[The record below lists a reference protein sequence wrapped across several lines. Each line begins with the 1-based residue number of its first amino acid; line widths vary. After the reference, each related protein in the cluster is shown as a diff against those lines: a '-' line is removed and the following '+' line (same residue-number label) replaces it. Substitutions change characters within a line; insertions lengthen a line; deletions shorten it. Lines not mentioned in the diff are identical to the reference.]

1 MEGPYILFWI
11 ISFISFLIAFPVAVV
26 CMGVSTKCSLP
37 AIASSVIVV
46 SAVFGLWAPYFC
58 FWGMLAIV
66 LSTLALI
73 IWLGVSLLPMK
84 VPPVVVNTNSVFESY
99 SDQVK
104 ALPASVRLFMLSVY
118 TCAAWMG
125 YVDHMF
131 QHVPQGWLLYAAH
144 FLVSLYLCASAVH
157 FLLRKL
163 VRQV

>member
-26 CMGVSTKCSLP
+26 CMGVSTKGSLP
-37 AIASSVIVV
+37 AISSTSIVV
-46 SAVFGLWAPYFC
+46 SALLGLWVPYLS

-66 LSTLALI
+66 LSTLSLI
-73 IWLGVSLLPMK
+73 VWLGVSLLPMPI
-84 VPPVVVNTNSVFESY
+84 PPAAIDSNTVFTSY
-99 SDQVK
+99 SDKVK

-131 QHVPQGWLLYAAH
+131 QHVPQVWPLYAAH
-144 FLVSLYLCASAVH
+144 LLVSLYLCASAIN
-157 FLLRKL
+157 FLLKQIMR
-163 VRQV
+163 